1 MKAPFPG
8 GVYAI
13 TPAEADT
20 DRLLRRVEAALAG
33 GISALQYREK
43 TGDVALRHAQ
53 ASELLALCRRRGVSL
68 VVNDD
73 LRLADLVG
81 ADGVH
86 LGLGDPGLAEA
97 RIVLG
102 ADKYIGVSCY
112 QSLPLAREAEA
123 GGADYVAFGSF
134 YPSPSKPQAARA
146 PLELLRAA
154 RRALHLP
161 IVAIGGITAENGAA
175 LLENGADALAVIS
188 AVFDAPDACAAARQL
203 NALFAWESEE

>member
-20 DRLLRRVEAALAG
+20 DRLLARVETALSG
-33 GISALQYREK
+33 GVGALQYREK

-53 ASELLALCRRRGVSL
+53 ASEVLALCRRHGVPL
-68 VVNDD
+68 IVNDD
-73 LRLADLVG
+73 VRLTDLVG

-86 LGLGDPGLAEA
+86 LGAEDARLAEA
-97 RIVLG
+97 RILLG
-102 ADKYIGVSCY
+102 PDKYVGISCY
-112 QSLPLAREAEA
+112 QSLPSAREAEA

-134 YPSPSKPQAARA
+134 YPSPSKPRAPLA

-161 IVAIGGITAENGAA
+161 IVAIGGITAENATV

-188 AVFDAPDACAAARQL
+188 AIFDGPDARTAVRQL

>member
-20 DRLLRRVEAALAG
+20 DRLLERVEAALAG

-53 ASELLALCRRRGVSL
+53 ASELLALCRRRGVPL
-68 VVNDD
+68 IVNDD
-73 LRLADLVG
+73 VRLADLVG

-86 LGLGDPGLAEA
+86 LGAEDARLAEA
-97 RIVLG
+97 RILLG
-102 ADKYIGVSCY
+102 PDKYVGISCY
-112 QSLPLAREAEA
+112 QSLSLAREAET

-134 YPSPSKPQAARA
+134 YPSPSKPQAPLAL
-146 PLELLRAA
+146 LELLSAA
-154 RRALHLP
+154 RQALHVP
-161 IVAIGGITAENGAA
+161 IVAIGGITAENAA
-175 LLENGADALAVIS
+175 VLLENGADALAVIS
-188 AVFDAPDACAAARQL
+188 AIFDSPNTRAVVRQL